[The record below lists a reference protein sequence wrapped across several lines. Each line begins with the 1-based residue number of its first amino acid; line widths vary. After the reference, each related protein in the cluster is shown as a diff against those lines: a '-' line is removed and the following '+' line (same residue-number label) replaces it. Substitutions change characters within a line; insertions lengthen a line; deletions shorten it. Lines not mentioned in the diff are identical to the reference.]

1 MKKMVL
7 IGLLGSFANIVN
19 ANPSV
24 QINQESFDLI
34 KSALIRVLKENK
46 DLKER
51 IKDLEDR
58 TQRNTD
64 NLLMVAKNLGPKI
77 EKIMLAQD
85 KTLEYRASVV
95 NINPQKKAKESTEI
109 LNILNNREIVKVTF
123 TRGSNI
129 REKAGLDYAIV
140 NRFNAGD
147 TVNIVNYERIGN
159 NIWYELEQGGW
170 THFHNVNLTQEI
182 TQDLS
187 QESSKESKSNNI
199 YKETNEEAVQ
209 NIKETLSEESK
220 DNEKTKE

>member
-77 EKIMLAQD
+77 EKIMLA
-85 KTLEYRASVV
+85 
-95 NINPQKKAKESTEI
+95 
-109 LNILNNREIVKVTF
+109 
-123 TRGSNI
+123 
-129 REKAGLDYAIV
+129 
-140 NRFNAGD
+140 
-147 TVNIVNYERIGN
+147 
-159 NIWYELEQGGW
+159 
-170 THFHNVNLTQEI
+170 
-182 TQDLS
+182 
-187 QESSKESKSNNI
+187 
-199 YKETNEEAVQ
+199 
-209 NIKETLSEESK
+209 
-220 DNEKTKE
+220 

>member
-7 IGLLGSFANIVN
+7 IALLGSFANIVN

-24 QINQESFDLI
+24 EINQESFDLI

-64 NLLMVAKNLGPKI
+64 NL
-77 EKIMLAQD
+77 KIMLAQD

-109 LNILNNREIVKVTF
+109 LNILDNKEIVKVTF

-129 REKAGLDYAIV
+129 REKAGLDYAII
-140 NRFNAGD
+140 NRFNAD
-147 TVNIVNYERIGN
+147 DIVNIVSYERIGN

-182 TQDLS
+182 TQNLS
-187 QESSKESKSNNI
+187 EESSKESKSNNI
-199 YKETNEEAVQ
+199 YKESNEEAVE